1 MSIYEDP
8 EKAASG
14 LENSELTVE
23 PKLSELTVGQKLEDQ
38 PTFPEGGLQAWL
50 TIAGA

>member
-1 MSIYEDP
+1 MSLSDHLHDP
-8 EKAASG
+8 EKAVT
-14 LENSELTVE
+14 ENE
-23 PKLSELTVGQKLEDQ
+23 PALKIEQKLEDK